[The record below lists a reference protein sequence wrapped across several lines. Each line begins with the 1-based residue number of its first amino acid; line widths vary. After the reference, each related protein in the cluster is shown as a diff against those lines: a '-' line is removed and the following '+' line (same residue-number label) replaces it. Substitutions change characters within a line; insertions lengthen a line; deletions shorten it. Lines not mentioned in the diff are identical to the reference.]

1 MNKALPKDDRLK
13 QAEKRVGPTLSGLLS
28 SLPVHPKKV
37 VLYLRAF
44 KAEREL
50 EAWVKEKGKEEWIL
64 LKTYPFCSSS
74 GTLGPKRREGDRQ
87 IPEGIYYID
96 RFNPRSKYHLSLG
109 LNYPNAADQI
119 LGDPDMPGSDI
130 FIHGGCRT
138 VGCIAITD
146 PGIEEVYLLAEWART
161 NGQQLIPVHLFPF
174 RYSASNWQQN
184 EALYHQHV
192 FLWRQL
198 EAVYQYFEN
207 RHSLPDISIGE
218 EGVYYLKG

>member
-13 QAEKRVGPTLSGLLS
+13 QAKKRVGPTLSGLLS
-28 SLPVHPKKV
+28 SLSVHQKKI

-109 LNYPNAADQI
+109 LNYPSTADRL
-119 LGDPDMPGSDI
+119 LGDPEIPGSDI
-130 FIHGGCRT
+130 FIHGGCKT

-146 PGIEEVYLLAEWART
+146 PGIEEVYVLAEWAKG
-161 NGQQLIPVHLFPF
+161 NGQSHIPVHLFPF
-174 RYSASNWQQN
+174 RFTGSNWQQYGAAHA
-184 EALYHQHV
+184 EHRMFWQ
-192 FLWRQL
+192 QL
-198 EAVYQYFEN
+198 EPIYHIFEKQGQVPEIIIE
-207 RHSLPDISIGE
+207 PDGTYVI
-218 EGVYYLKG
+218 K